1 LGYKYDFSLT
11 SERQS
16 KMKRYILQKDMPGI
30 NKGAV
35 FVHDEED
42 CIYGSIIEGCLK
54 LAWDNGMCQQN
65 YVGGA
70 FVLHAS
76 VRKDLDWF
84 KEDIPVKDA
93 IKKKLHELID
103 LL

>member
-1 LGYKYDFSLT
+1 LGYNYDFSLT

-30 NKGAV
+30 KKGAV

-42 CIYGSIIEGCLK
+42 RIYGSIAGGCLK
-54 LAWDNGMCQQN
+54 LAWDNRMCQQG
-65 YVGGA
+65 YVGGT
-70 FVLHAS
+70 FVLHAN
-76 VRKDLDWF
+76 VRKDPNWF
-84 KEDIPVKDA
+84 REDIPVKDE